1 MENMLDEFN
10 KMKYHQKLLLTIA
23 LDKKPEQYTY
33 FHFIMNH
40 DLSERDSKVIF
51 DILHAL
57 EDKKEGIYQKD
68 KYEEVIASF
77 LGDNPSV
84 SMETFENA
92 LLHVNIDVNP
102 IYLLKSLKNQYIQVD
117 FCNYLLEETK

>member
-1 MENMLDEFN
+1 MDELIDEFK

-23 LDKKPEQYTY
+23 LDKNPEQYTF
-33 FHFIMNH
+33 FHFILNN
-40 DLSERDSKVIF
+40 DLSEKDSKVIF

-57 EDKKEGIYQKD
+57 ENKKEGTYQKG
-68 KYEEVIASF
+68 KYEGVIASL

-84 SMETFENA
+84 SMDTFEKS

-102 IYLLKSLKNQYIQVD
+102 IYLIRSLRNQYFQVD
-117 FCNYLLEETK
+117 LCNYLLEQ

>member
-1 MENMLDEFN
+1 MDELIDEFK

-23 LDKKPEQYTY
+23 LDKNPEQYTF
-33 FHFIMNH
+33 FHFILNN
-40 DLSERDSKVIF
+40 DLSEKDSKVIF

-57 EDKKEGIYQKD
+57 ENKKEGTYQKG
-68 KYEEVIASF
+68 KYEGVIASL

-84 SMETFENA
+84 SMDTFEKS

-102 IYLLKSLKNQYIQVD
+102 IYLIKSLRNQYFQVD
-117 FCNYLLEETK
+117 LCNYLLEQ

>member
-1 MENMLDEFN
+1 MDELIDEFK

-23 LDKKPEQYTY
+23 LDKNPEQYTF
-33 FHFIMNH
+33 FHFILNN
-40 DLSERDSKVIF
+40 DLSENDTKVIF

-57 EDKKEGIYQKD
+57 EDKKEGTYQKG
-68 KYEEVIASF
+68 KYEAAIASL

-84 SMETFENA
+84 SMDTFEKA

-102 IYLLKSLKNQYIQVD
+102 IYLIKSLRNQYFQVD
-117 FCNYLLEETK
+117 FCNYLLEQ